1 MHDHS
6 EFATLFWNNEWKP
19 LFADSETIL
28 TKEKAMRSKIFATVI
43 LAVGLAGTAFAQSN
57 PAPAG
62 STIDKNQSDTGGGAN
77 SDIKKPMA
85 RDSTKTGS
93 TMKMDKTKCA
103 NPASSAGSGK
113 LQTQGGKSNA
123 TPEDEACASHNN

>member
-1 MHDHS
+1 M
-6 EFATLFWNNEWKP
+6 E
-19 LFADSETIL
+19 
-28 TKEKAMRSKIFATVI
+28 EKMRFRL
-43 LAVGLAGTAFAQSN
+43 LAASLLAAGLAGSALGQSN

-77 SDIKKPMA
+77 TDMKKPKTV
-85 RDSTKTGS
+85 DTTSTGS

-103 NPASSAGSGK
+103 NPASSAGGSK

-123 TPEDEACASHNN
+123 TPEDEACAAH